1 MIIGKLICDKIECP
15 LNAERCVV
23 SKEKDPKDD
32 IILVRSNICYSKT
45 GDELQKS
52 VTTETVNPNSQ
63 INVLIEGYRSGGIR
77 SFNSIISEDFDE
89 EAFVAEMDAFQT
101 NLNRDMHDLDK
112 ELQQM
117 NYELFHMFD

>member
-1 MIIGKLICDKIECP
+1 MIIGKFICDKIECP
-15 LNAERCVV
+15 LNTERCVV

-63 INVLIEGYRSGGIR
+63 INVLIESYRSGGIR
-77 SFNSIISEDFDE
+77 SINSIMSEDFDE
-89 EAFVAEMDAFQT
+89 EAFAAEMDAFQK
-101 NLNRDMHDLDK
+101 NLNRDMDDLEK

-117 NYELFHMFD
+117 NYELVHMFD